1 MVSFFEQR
9 RKVTLK
15 WLNSCERKERQ
26 VKSDVKELKESKNEF
41 IKIKEVRMQFDE
53 GRQNFVTF
61 IEVHKL
67 VVADD
72 VIDTKKSSEAERDVN
87 SISGRVEH
95 VDKILHEQE
104 AKYVVST
111 FILFIVD
118 NFINSDDF
126 IYTLD
131 SSVSSKLLCL
141 EVQQG

>member
-1 MVSFFEQR
+1 MVNFFEQR

-26 VKSDVKELKESKNEF
+26 VKSDVKDLKESENEF
-41 IKIKEVRMQFDE
+41 IKIKEVRTEFDV
-53 GRQNFVTF
+53 GRQNFVTL

-72 VIDTKKSSEAERDVN
+72 VMDSKKSSEAEKYVN
-87 SISGRVEH
+87 SISGRVEQ

-104 AKYVVST
+104 TKYVVST

-118 NFINSDDF
+118 NFIKSDTF
-126 IYTLD
+126 RLWPLRIIAY
-131 SSVSSKLLCL
+131 
-141 EVQQG
+141 

>member
-1 MVSFFEQR
+1 MVNFFEQR

-26 VKSDVKELKESKNEF
+26 VKSDVKDLKESKNEF
-41 IKIKEVRMQFDE
+41 IKIKEVRTEFDV
-53 GRQNFVTF
+53 GRQNFVTL

-72 VIDTKKSSEAERDVN
+72 VMDSKKSSEAERDVN
-87 SISGRVEH
+87 SISGRVEQ

-104 AKYVVST
+104 TKYVVST

-118 NFINSDDF
+118 NFIKSDTF
-126 IYTLD
+126 RLWSLRIIAY
-131 SSVSSKLLCL
+131 
-141 EVQQG
+141 

>member
-1 MVSFFEQR
+1 MVNFFEQR

-41 IKIKEVRMQFDE
+41 IKIKEVRTEFDV

-61 IEVHKL
+61 IEVYKL

-72 VIDTKKSSEAERDVN
+72 VMDSKKSSEAVRDVN
-87 SISGRVEH
+87 SISGRVEQ

-104 AKYVVST
+104 TKYVVST
-111 FILFIVD
+111 FILFIAD
-118 NFINSDDF
+118 NFINSDTF
-126 IYTLD
+126 RLWSIQNHRLLVRCYYR
-131 SSVSSKLLCL
+131 SKH
-141 EVQQG
+141 